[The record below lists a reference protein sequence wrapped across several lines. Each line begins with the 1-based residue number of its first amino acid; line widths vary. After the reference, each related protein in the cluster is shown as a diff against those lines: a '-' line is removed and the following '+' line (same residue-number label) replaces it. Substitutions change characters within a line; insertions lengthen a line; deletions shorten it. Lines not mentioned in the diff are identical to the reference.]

1 MRWHRGGWKCKRRP
15 FISRRLE
22 GRFGFNHRI
31 SFESSKE
38 FKAGL
43 EDKNV
48 IGSYKQAQEYFR
60 KANETYEAIMVGKRC
75 ICFARWDTEFI
86 SSLSRSN
93 LPWACIINDQV
104 RG

>member
-1 MRWHRGGWKCKRRP
+1 M
-15 FISRRLE
+15 L
-22 GRFGFNHRI
+22 FGFNHCI
-31 SFESSKE
+31 CFKSSKG

-48 IGSYKQAQEYFR
+48 LGSYKQAQEYLG
-60 KANETYEAIMVGKRC
+60 KAKETYEAIMVSNAACYLRDG
-75 ICFARWDTEFI
+75 ILS

-93 LPWACIINDQV
+93 LPWACIINNQV